1 MKKYLVLAGVLSLI
15 FVFSACDSTDSNEQ
29 TAKTC
34 ELGIGP
40 IEVPLPIQVK
50 YKAEKTGDGVI
61 SRITYMD
68 NTGLTVI
75 ENPVLPWE
83 KTFTLA
89 DTNAVRMSA
98 IGTVKNGSLQIK
110 YDAEKSGTTY
120 SASDKCEQYI
130 N

>member
-15 FVFSACDSTDSNEQ
+15 FVFYACDSTDSNEQ

-50 YKAEKTGDGVI
+50 YKVEKTGDGVI

-75 ENPVLPWE
+75 ENPTLPWE
-83 KTFTLA
+83 KTITLA
-89 DTNAVRMSA
+89 DTNSFSMSA
-98 IGTVKNGSLQIK
+98 AGTRTNGSHQIK
-110 YDAEKSGTTY
+110 YEAEKSGVTY

>member
-1 MKKYLVLAGVLSLI
+1 MKKYLMLVGVLSLI
-15 FVFSACDSTDSNEQ
+15 FVFYACDSTDSNEQ

-50 YKAEKTGDGVI
+50 FKAEKTGDGVI
-61 SRITYMD
+61 TNISYMD
-68 NTGLTVI
+68 NNGLIVV

-83 KTFTLA
+83 KTISLT
-89 DTNAVRMSA
+89 DTNSVSMSA
-98 IGTVKNGSLQIK
+98 AGTVKNGSLQIK
-110 YDAEKSGTTY
+110 YEAEKSGVTY